1 MAATYKLDTVTV
13 NQDPIRQTIP
23 IQPILDTDH
32 AGTPLMGAYYSTTL
46 SFSTLNAANYTQWK
60 AACDGAVH
68 SIYMPAIANPS
79 SYATYSGVFLKL
91 MSGDFSTG
99 IYAYDVQIEVTHI
112 S

>member
-13 NQDPIRQTIP
+13 NQDPIRQDIP
-23 IQPILDTDH
+23 IQPVLDIDH
-32 AGTPLMGAYYSTTL
+32 AGAPLFGTYYTTVL
-46 SFSTLNAANYTQWK
+46 SFNSLNAANYAQWK
-60 AACDGAVH
+60 AVCNGATH
-68 SIYMPAIANPS
+68 SIYMPGIADPS